1 MQRYILKVDSEMAR
15 ISKYKNEMTDISVA
29 LAGVIQKESL
39 KMTLQDIE
47 SKQTYFGISDA
58 QLSDFLNIDRAVM
71 SMHKKKGQI
80 PKYYTISIYLLF
92 RHLERELK

>member
-1 MQRYILKVDSEMAR
+1 MAR
-15 ISKYKNEMTDISVA
+15 ISKYRNDMTDISVE
-29 LAGVIQKESL
+29 LAEVIQNESS

-47 SKQTYFGISDA
+47 NRQTYYGISDA

-71 SMHKKKGQI
+71 SMHKKKGLL
-80 PKYYTISIYLLF
+80 PRYYITSIYLLF